1 MSACKKNFSFYLLT
15 TKKGFVSAKLFSFVF
30 EDRYYT
36 L

>member
-1 MSACKKNFSFYLLT
+1 MGT